1 MNEDLIKLAFS
12 KFEGQADYETFKKD
26 FLNDIKLR
34 ELAYSKL
41 KVSGGTF
48 EDFEKD
54 LGLSNAAVKTPPQ
67 NSSVSN
73 KENNI
78 NSNPPSIEQ
87 PIMPNWHKGLF
98 PVKGAVGVTIT
109 PEQQRQVDKEN
120 LAKGSR
126 LTKGTKEKLIR
137 VSESAPIS
145 SEEGVIQTMLEKG
158 KDNLS
163 YDQHDTRTWTNNNN
177 PTVGVNI
184 TPDELKKGFS
194 QKTKEDIQTIK
205 KEAAN
210 NPFFEV
216 DLKGRGTDIK
226 TNICIEDAEGNCV
239 ETLTTPS
246 IKRTSFEEKTLGLD
260 RVNFQDALKLNNDL
274 ISKLTTKIT
283 LDRGED
289 FIQGYSNTISIL
301 NNLAKK
307 LESLSRDIEKKD
319 NSDEGA
325 QFFQNMKSRGN
336 AINAM
341 SSEIEGVNKTL
352 SGYNKEFEALE
363 EEQLNLG
370 VQYKTGALPYTDY
383 LRLFNEAAAKKDN
396 VISEFNEVAARGK
409 ELETQYLS
417 SIDLYNKEK
426 AKAPSNP
433 LITEYNKT
441 RERLTEVM
449 RAYRV
454 YEDDEDFQELLKAYG
469 KSEDFKDVFKVFAPE
484 EHRQK
489 ILLEA
494 QEAYANAVTLE
505 RNSKTRGGKA
515 WMDFKNTL
523 QILGGT
529 VEITKDI
536 NPFGQINTPTGG
548 GFVPNIASLFG
559 GWVLNTANDFFS
571 LAELGLNKVGVDEKT
586 LKKVENFR
594 RDELSFPQ
602 SMVNA
607 AMGGAKRH
615 FYEEQLELKSSNI
628 GDESLYEVFKPRDK
642 LVIDNGEV
650 VGIRSKD
657 SDILEGFLSEDT
669 KNAAQNIYNANKD
682 KTTSSFSLVGGI
694 EDAVPSILDLV
705 AMMYGGSA
713 ITKMA
718 RGFRLPV
725 VPVLEKYGIKTGT
738 VLGDGVITPTTSV
751 GFSFLQQY
759 GDIYDSHIQR
769 GVGVSEALNYAFKET
784 AVSSFMEIMFSPFEM
799 KLQKSVNSRMFGQL
813 IDAKN
818 ATIRDVISGRTPL
831 IGWGDTFLKYTKQKG
846 GALVEN
852 YVKDVIP
859 EVVTEILQNYNSA
872 HWEAESKDEMTKLPS
887 FSENVNAAFGA
898 AFITAAV
905 GLPSANSKYNIDL
918 RATVT
923 YNAVNNPNGII
934 SDTDFKTVQEAKEW
948 LNKYGLVT
956 TDEKL
961 KKKAQQIVLAYDEI
975 LPQVKKELEAFEG
988 ENLTEEQKVAI
999 AGAALDKAIAKAKL
1013 LKETDKSSRLSN
1025 KLGSII
1031 ANADARID
1039 YIVKNPDSLSAD
1051 PILKSRNW
1059 SLVHEDRDKHKGVII
1074 WDKGVS
1080 PDREYKVGD
1089 KVDFGSLGSITI
1101 TEIGKDASGNPM
1113 FRYETNDK
1121 KKAKRQETQNQDNTE
1136 EEEVTTESTTS
1147 AQREAAATTEGEQ
1160 VTEEV
1165 VPQGGEVNET
1175 VEGVDFSVGN
1185 YDIKGDKVA
1194 KRQVSADGATTT
1206 TVDVEVREGQTAQEA
1221 IEEHIEANR
1230 RQELDSVSTIIN
1242 QEDKAYLEERIN
1254 QRADKDLQDVKD
1266 AFKDRGTA
1274 RQANEVVETKVSASN
1289 NVDAKADTERRRQ
1302 ALKDLME
1309 ATGDDIFIL
1318 GTQDGTFAG
1327 DGLLNMNDNGDVVL
1341 TRYADSEEGLT
1352 KGKGKTENLAS
1363 IAGQFG
1369 GEQIATS
1376 GIEGGLQSFTNGVVG
1391 EYHIPLNELI
1401 QLIKDGYVVFAGL
1414 GNKEFVL
1421 SPHIADKY
1429 LTKVNGQEIN
1439 TKYNAELA
1447 ELEKQQSPTPNS
1459 KGEGTGTPN
1468 VEDWSREQQTIEN
1481 DKTLSTEQKE
1491 KAKIESTAKALEGVD
1506 ETQLI
1511 SGEDV
1516 WNNATKAGSENNDFI
1531 ENMEEYEGQI
1541 KGRQYLKVPISIDLL
1556 RANDKDLN
1564 EYLNDIDTSVKK
1576 RKIETPIIVG
1586 DAERGAFETTKDGV
1600 IDGFHRAEQAIINGE
1615 KNIIAFVPINSK
1627 IISETYHKAK
1637 ADGSNP
1643 ELVAAVEGLLG
1654 KPTEQPKPTN
1664 KVKGVSPNSNED
1676 NSALR
1681 DVEST
1686 AKALDGNKNILPNII
1701 NKIKNIF
1708 FTGRGKKYDDLQ
1720 KTKGDFIFFS
1730 NNKKNA
1736 EWYGGDESNVSAAFI
1751 DDSEYLDLTSQS
1763 KKSKFVEENF
1773 TDDDILKLYKT
1784 EIDSEI
1790 ERDRFGRKTK
1800 DQLIEKY
1807 RDRARNERFSGS
1819 DKEQKFLLEKA
1830 KSLGVKGIKLLDTFF
1845 GKKDVSTI
1853 AIDKSTI
1860 KTINSKNVSEA
1871 YHKAKADGSNPELV
1885 KAVEELLKPKEPT
1898 KVQEVKQ
1905 EVEVQEQ
1912 QETAKVE
1919 ETPKKTAPK
1928 AETNKITFKLTNTG
1942 EKEFTK
1948 VGDLWQYEVGGK
1960 TKTVRSESN
1969 IAALDKELARVNSL
1983 EANTPTTPQ
1992 QGEVVNEVSKTKNT
2006 TKAPLSVE
2014 DVISKINK
2022 LLVDPNKKNNRANVS
2037 LFGLDIVFNGI
2048 KDNIGI
2054 PLWNRAIRLLSKEV
2068 EKGSG
2073 TGRAIL
2079 KAANYI
2085 EENIKGKD
2093 WGRKAFINNFKFYFS
2108 RLEGINSKGVTV
2120 SITPYAGAR
2129 IQKYKNL
2136 QDSLNAFITAGN
2148 FKAAQEVAKE
2158 MQDDLIFR
2166 LNQLLPDVKIK
2177 GKSVDGLWQG
2187 SAEQSFSLHIDKVS
2201 DDVFA
2206 AIVKIAQDFDQDAV
2220 HILYLSD
2227 KINNDEI
2234 VGVEDAN
2241 GRAIIPVVH
2250 FKFDKPITAAE
2261 FGKIVK
2267 DNGLEGASLD
2277 SDGRGATIY
2286 DSTMYATKEEA
2297 EKGHKVFF
2305 NKVNNIENDS
2315 KRITGTVRR
2324 DVSYQRFA
2332 AFKRGGEERN
2342 GRTYAW
2348 GHGNIQKSDE
2358 YRARENDERTASGWA
2373 VRHLPK
2379 KVRDAVQK
2387 VASLTPKI
2395 GTYLNLNKSSDDYK
2409 RLQSIGRMF
2418 DRMPLV
2424 DLSPKVKAA
2433 YNALNEIIKAQ
2444 YDRLPIKVYP
2454 NNRPII
2460 SHENIEQI
2468 QGIVNELNTAIEA
2481 KDIKKIT
2488 ELQKQLDNVVGWSE
2502 NRYDDAYSNS
2512 KQMMADVN
2520 RNNQMEFFTT
2530 GSGFGDGSVDYTGH
2544 PLLEPT
2550 YYYTTPVPAQDKN
2563 GKIIYDKDGNEV
2575 LIPKQLSNNDVL
2587 RVVHDYVAH
2596 AASGAS
2602 FGAKGEER
2610 AWAAHVASIINEQGF
2625 SDRQKL
2631 IAIQALTS
2639 ETRGQNTW
2647 VNFVNEFNR
2656 DIRNPLLEIKRNA
2669 EKNNDLDTA
2678 AKADEMLSELPYTEF
2693 ADQKV
2698 GLLPTETMIGGYEET
2713 ADADKWIKEKIEANK
2728 LYESEQSDGN
2738 MKEQSLPEDISDV
2751 GEFIDDAREKV
2762 LKDKMGASTNKG
2774 RGIRFLILGEKGAE
2788 VLDKYEEATYR
2799 MDNLQVA
2806 REMEKEF
2813 GLTPEDWKKKGAKT
2827 EEKKKVLLATGWQR
2841 GVDGMWRYEFL
2852 DGELK
2857 VKSIDEL
2864 KSKAGEKTYG
2874 GFLPINLSDIIE
2886 LGDLSEL
2893 YGVKVEYYDT
2903 ILNSIGGIIVYLDN
2917 TVPIGQAYYS
2927 NGGIHVNPHSIKYN
2941 ADFTEDGVLNKFKS
2955 IILHEIQH
2963 HIQVQEGFSEP
2974 FNEEGFKFKVKYE
2987 IDKIEEDIKKTKAIS
3002 EFEPEY
3008 KERLPILYDRLGALE
3023 SLEQVPQEWLDKM
3036 YWLSVGEV
3044 EARNVQ
3050 ERMNMTPEQRRQTLL
3065 EETEDVARE
3074 DQIVMMDGVEQA
3086 MSLSDS
3092 ESQPITEAESKTLTD
3107 WLNKAFGGAVRVFSD
3122 WNKFKKIAKEL
3133 GLSDKD
3139 VEGVR
3144 LMAGFQ
3150 KANYNENDKVKAIEE
3165 AKSRWRKELPNSY
3178 EIVSVDGSITNGLSI
3193 YTTIRK
3199 KGDNQT
3205 LTIRESDHQNGLG
3218 YKGFTETNNG
3228 WSVADWNTDDILRFY
3243 GDKPILDKNIQR
3255 ISDIIGFLTKF
3266 KKQGKNEN
3274 NSNSYRTLKKELEQ
3288 LYEKTQVSTDERV
3301 QFLQYPGGTVYG
3313 AVLPDGSMY
3322 LNPKKLNANTPIHE
3336 HTHLFNQ
3343 VIHQINPKLWNKMVG
3358 AAKRLDLWKEV
3369 KNDPNYANLK
3379 TDSQIAD
3386 EVYSRLAGNK
3396 GEIDW
3401 QERIAKADSKSAL
3414 AKVGEFIKE
3423 YWNNIKEF
3431 FGADIYKDMSAD
3443 DFANMTLDKLFG
3455 GKKIKGVNEVF
3466 KGNKNNDIRFSISNS
3481 NTNFNENEKTKRY
3494 KDSQGNDIPYNV
3506 YTPNGNST
3514 STNLLQRQGNTN
3526 SESDFALVE
3535 RRFIRYKQLN
3545 FTAGTKIKS
3554 LDDVAWLFRNLEDEA
3569 VEHSFVTY
3577 IMPDDSYVVQHLG
3590 TGGITGAIIDNRL
3603 VVGNAIKMGAKSIT
3617 FVHNHPSGKL
3627 EASKQD
3633 MNVYSALKKG
3643 LEGTGIDVQDGVII
3657 NLKSGKFVT
3666 FDSNSDIVRN
3676 ITEQNQEQHKVKVL
3690 SFSKQVFAENYN
3702 PEQIKNS
3709 SDVAKLL
3716 STKKFGVSDK
3726 TEMLILNN
3734 SHEVVGKFV
3743 LPESNQYSK
3752 IVELLTQYGGVS
3764 TILYGNNINP
3774 TTINEYNKKLR
3785 GIGFEILDGVEV
3797 KSNNFKSLAD
3807 IGLINEGESDYNKN
3821 NTENENNLSEILD
3834 NRGIDNV
3841 SLRKLNE
3848 YGKQIE
3854 QRMAIYQRFSQEE
3867 QRGFTSGGSRH
3878 VEASLI
3884 AGRSVSTGETQDDRA
3899 DRQEEEVETYA
3910 KQVGIWHDNTEEYL
3924 SEKYGEPINSGNE
3937 SLVYYNTENATVVK
3951 TSNIS
3956 QYRDLEDALDSI
3968 TLHNTYFP
3976 ESNIQVLGFGLDG
3989 DENFQ
3994 IITEQPYITEGNR
4007 KATQEEIDDFV
4018 QKLGFEP
4025 STKLGIAGRY
4035 VSDQALLN
4043 DLTPKNVILTPKG
4056 QIVPI
4061 DTIMHL
4067 NTEVW
4072 GESGKRIPNN
4082 NIYRTPNDAGGS
4094 STINNIDTID
4104 SATRPPTLKEA
4115 ATNLKDA
4122 VLDLFIGGNNKL
4134 GIHYDPK
4141 MEALNFYNKG
4151 GKVFKTFVDLMKSVA
4166 TQAGVA
4172 TMDSKGKLV
4181 WKEWANVTQQE
4192 KDGLFTEFRNAL
4204 TRLNTNIN
4212 IDEDGLEYLAL
4223 WASDSELMKAK
4234 VKAISALQD
4243 EIDSLYESFARGETN
4258 RQDFAIKVQEVLK
4271 DFNRDQKNT
4280 SYFSASDIAKLL
4292 KAAKDVK
4299 DTASLNNFENK
4310 FYDIVSG
4317 KDFNKLKAATVKL
4330 KKAAIRAIQ
4339 TIKNPNTTSNN
4350 PNGVTQGKERLALSY
4365 NPLDR
4370 RAYNKLPQVLN
4381 LQRLPNESNTA
4392 YKRAQRLEAERLYR
4406 EDIRRFN
4413 DMLTVMANKEI
4424 GKDSAKYKNDINYFA
4439 DMAAHQFNIKEQE
4452 KALRESTY
4460 DTDGNLLDI
4469 YGNIETLYQDLPAE
4483 YQEVADVRKLQ
4494 FDNNGN
4500 IIDTDGNIIKD
4511 FNSLDEKELRELERR
4526 KKLEGKELNKI
4537 QTAAE
4542 KEQARLDNKDKI
4554 RNLINI
4560 GRQVL
4565 PFKEFQAILDDFLSI
4580 TDEQLDKLSNQELEE
4595 LIKGYD
4601 NLINLNRVNTGF
4613 EYLIKKALDGSV
4625 ATEVINTLDSRG
4637 NSFRSLLRDRITN
4650 IFKGKN
4656 IVEGIE
4662 RFMRNT
4668 PLRRIDAIFSGK
4680 EGTEMYDTFIYKIAQ
4695 GMGVFTAFS
4704 NKLKDEYRG
4713 LTKSIK
4719 QDDEFLLRLYTMDRQ
4734 YRNNPDSDEIMS
4746 VAEEVE
4752 LIREAISLDKNLK
4765 ESLYADFVELYDKL
4779 QMEHGGEFDYTKIQL
4794 DKRQQAL
4801 LDFVDTHLDNTV
4813 GKVVVT
4819 AARTGEA
4826 TKIYNNYTPLGRVSS
4841 KSITDEMK
4849 DFADGIMDFDGGVAN
4864 REYFSPITPG
4874 FIKARQ
4880 SGKISPIRDVL
4891 FSRVTYEAIRGIH
4904 LDYNMRDAF
4913 KTFENRIKDTEREL
4927 DNKIKDIRK
4936 DAKDKVE
4943 KLTEQLENQKQV
4955 LTFQLQGADARTAR
4969 VLNGQ
4974 IADIDKQI
4982 KALDESDIIKASEE
4996 KIDAYKNDK
5005 MFIQVMGKVVKD
5017 VAKDTLHNQYA
5028 PLSGIDIYTELVAS
5042 VGYASVLTSIPRGMA
5057 EFASNI
5063 FYASL
5068 YPVEMMLGVKQL
5080 AKMLKDDKSVNRLKE
5095 LLTQIPSTQPNR
5107 LIVHSG
5113 SLRRDT
5119 AETKKFGIAATVGR
5133 GKRIVENLTSVIDSV
5148 NDAILGTSDRV
5159 ISMPMWLGAFEKEF
5173 NNQKRIEI
5181 KNRLGR
5187 SNYNSES
5194 EFNAAVNKE
5203 FKKERL
5209 NLEEFVNN
5217 SDYRFKNKV
5226 ISDKA
5231 VKFADRVLTEGFAS
5245 FNAFEGIPNLKMTKG
5260 DGFLKVY
5267 DKFLQRFNK
5276 FEYQSF
5282 EDSISSL
5289 LGRGYLSKSEA
5300 ARVLTATLSRL
5311 AIYNYLAGKLRDW
5324 WNDEVFA
5331 PAINNVSNTIG
5342 EALGVE
5348 GDKDLVAIPDR
5359 VDNTEEE
5366 DLYKKKR
5373 AFIGGLIS
5381 VSLQRRLGGLGR
5393 LPINFAVEM
5402 ANGLY
5407 GEDLG
5412 LRKGAEYNAYE
5423 NSLLFS
5429 TVKIPNFTS
5438 LQREDGELS
5447 DNGLNIPFT
5456 DKAMGLKAI
5465 SPDKYLI
5472 DLFTGIAGPYSV
5484 FSKNM
5489 ADISRLAFRNL
5500 GVNKDLAFL
5509 KTINPYKEQAVID
5522 YANNIIGYKF
5532 LASQIPIPMAKDVHV
5547 VMNNSL
5553 SAINFGVAIKD
5564 NDYKNAT
5571 KSNATQMDIELGVKA
5586 VERLIKEETSLMK
5599 ERLIDIIESE
5609 EIFNKIEDAYINGI
5623 GAKTPES
5630 FTVALKNEKGKYN
5643 KKNTY
5648 STFTLSD
5655 DSVIWGTTTEID
5667 KSDFEDLSEKGRLVY
5682 DVYNGED
5689 NTTKYFEVKP
5699 VSNKY
5704 QLAQLNKL
5712 YTYSKYQKVWEDI
5725 MVKLHSE
5732 SLFKHVEPYERE
5744 FGVIGWK
5751 AKPTKLTEIG
5761 EEDPDT
5767 EIDITKYFRN

>member
-1 MNEDLIKLAFS
+1 MNEELIKLAFS
-12 KFEGQADYETFKKD
+12 KFEGQGSYEDFKKD
-26 FLNDIKLR
+26 FIKSKELR
-34 ELAYSKL
+34 EFAFSKL
-41 KVSGGTF
+41 ESSDGGTF

-54 LGLSNAAVKTPPQ
+54 LGLSIAAEKTPPQ
-67 NSSVSN
+67 KSSVSN

-98 PVKGAVGVTIT
+98 PVKEAEGVIIT

-126 LTKGTKEKLIR
+126 ITKEKLIR

-158 KDNLS
+158 KGNLS
-163 YDQHDTRTWTNNNN
+163 YDQHDARTWTNNNN
-177 PTVGVNI
+177 PTVGKNI
-184 TPDELKKGFS
+184 SPSELAEGFY
-194 QKTKEDIQTIK
+194 QKTKGDIETIK

-210 NPFFEV
+210 NPFFKV

-274 ISKLTTKIT
+274 ISGLTTKIT

-289 FIQGYSNTISIL
+289 FIKGYPNTISIL

-325 QFFQNMKSRGN
+325 QFFKNIESRGN
-336 AINAM
+336 AINAI

-396 VISEFNEVAARGK
+396 KISEFNEVAARGK

-441 RERLTEVM
+441 RERLTEVLS
-449 RAYRV
+449 AYRV

-484 EHRQK
+484 EYKQK

-494 QEAYANAVTLE
+494 QDAYANAVTLE

-523 QILGGT
+523 KILGGAT
-529 VEITKDI
+529 GFT
-536 NPFGQINTPTGG
+536 NPNPYIKQESLRLASTPTGNG
-548 GFVPNIASLFG
+548 MLPNVAG
-559 GWVLNTANDFFS
+559 MVAGWLLNTANDFFS
-571 LAELGLNKVGVDEKT
+571 LAELGLNTVGVDEKT
-586 LKKVENFR
+586 LKKVENLR

-607 AMGGAKRH
+607 AMGGGKRH
-615 FYEEQLELKSSNI
+615 FYEEQLELNSSNI
-628 GDESLYEVFKPRDK
+628 GESSFYEVFKPGDK

-669 KNAAQNIYNANKD
+669 KNAAQDIYKANKD

-694 EDAVPSILDLV
+694 EDAVPSIIDLL
-705 AMMYGGSA
+705 AMMYGGGA
-713 ITKMA
+713 ISKMA
-718 RGFRLPV
+718 RGLRLPV

-738 VLGDGVITPTTSV
+738 VLGEGFITPTTSV

-769 GVGVSEALNYAFKET
+769 GVGVSDALNYAFKET

-846 GALVEN
+846 GALLED
-852 YVKDVIP
+852 YIKDVIP
-859 EVVTEILQNYNSA
+859 EVATEILENYNSA
-872 HWEAESKDEMTKLPS
+872 YWEAESKDEMIKLPS
-887 FSENVNAAFGA
+887 FSENVNAGFGA

-1025 KLGSII
+1025 KLGSTI
-1031 ANADARID
+1031 AMADAQID
-1039 YIVKNPDSLSAD
+1039 YIVKNPDALTAD

-1147 AQREAAATTEGEQ
+1147 AQREGATTTDGEQ

-1165 VPQGGEVNET
+1165 VPQGGEVKET

-1206 TVDVEVREGQTAQEA
+1206 TVDVEVKDGQTVQEA
-1221 IEEHIEANR
+1221 IEEHIDANR
-1230 RQELDSVSTIIN
+1230 RQELDSVSNIIN

-1274 RQANEVVETKVSASN
+1274 SQANEVVEPKQEVDKPSESQQVVDDFMQEFDNHIAELGITAEINLALDDIGTRMNNAEYITEAELEGHSTKLYEIWDK
-1289 NVDAKADTERRRQ
+1289 VDNDNRLTSEQKESIKSKLENEIEKLESYELATENKVGVTTERTAVKSTRIVGRTKSETPTRF
-1302 ALKDLME
+1302 AVTPERFEGLDVTVTAPNGESKVGSFVVFSGGTIGVEDGDGNILPVTDGYTYTETLKDKE
-1309 ATGDDIFIL
+1309 GNVTGGVL
-1318 GTQDGTFAG
+1318 T
-1327 DGLLNMNDNGDVVL
+1327 DNGSGFTYTINDSDLALDIAIKAKEEALGGIYEPLFEEAVVTVTKEVKVEPKL
-1341 TRYADSEEGLT
+1341 TREDRVSV
-1352 KGKGKTENLAS
+1352 KPNKNENV
-1363 IAGQFG
+1363 
-1369 GEQIATS
+1369 T
-1376 GIEGGLQSFTNGVVG
+1376 
-1391 EYHIPLNELI
+1391 PLNTDSS
-1401 QLIKDGYVVFAGL
+1401 KG
-1414 GNKEFVL
+1414 
-1421 SPHIADKY
+1421 
-1429 LTKVNGQEIN
+1429 EIN
-1439 TKYNAELA
+1439 TSSNTEL
-1447 ELEKQQSPTPNS
+1447 SS
-1459 KGEGTGTPN
+1459 K
-1468 VEDWSREQQTIEN
+1468 
-1481 DKTLSTEQKE
+1481 
-1491 KAKIESTAKALEGVD
+1491 
-1506 ETQLI
+1506 ET
-1511 SGEDV
+1511 
-1516 WNNATKAGSENNDFI
+1516 
-1531 ENMEEYEGQI
+1531 
-1541 KGRQYLKVPISIDLL
+1541 
-1556 RANDKDLN
+1556 
-1564 EYLNDIDTSVKK
+1564 
-1576 RKIETPIIVG
+1576 
-1586 DAERGAFETTKDGV
+1586 
-1600 IDGFHRAEQAIINGE
+1600 
-1615 KNIIAFVPINSK
+1615 
-1627 IISETYHKAK
+1627 
-1637 ADGSNP
+1637 
-1643 ELVAAVEGLLG
+1643 
-1654 KPTEQPKPTN
+1654 
-1664 KVKGVSPNSNED
+1664 
-1676 NSALR
+1676 
-1681 DVEST
+1681 
-1686 AKALDGNKNILPNII
+1686 
-1701 NKIKNIF
+1701 
-1708 FTGRGKKYDDLQ
+1708 
-1720 KTKGDFIFFS
+1720 
-1730 NNKKNA
+1730 
-1736 EWYGGDESNVSAAFI
+1736 
-1751 DDSEYLDLTSQS
+1751 
-1763 KKSKFVEENF
+1763 
-1773 TDDDILKLYKT
+1773 
-1784 EIDSEI
+1784 
-1790 ERDRFGRKTK
+1790 
-1800 DQLIEKY
+1800 
-1807 RDRARNERFSGS
+1807 
-1819 DKEQKFLLEKA
+1819 
-1830 KSLGVKGIKLLDTFF
+1830 
-1845 GKKDVSTI
+1845 
-1853 AIDKSTI
+1853 
-1860 KTINSKNVSEA
+1860 
-1871 YHKAKADGSNPELV
+1871 
-1885 KAVEELLKPKEPT
+1885 
-1898 KVQEVKQ
+1898 
-1905 EVEVQEQ
+1905 
-1912 QETAKVE
+1912 

-1983 EANTPTTPQ
+1983 EANMPTTPQ
-1992 QGEVVNEVSKTKNT
+1992 QGEVVNEGSETKNT

-2014 DVISKINK
+2014 DVISKLNK
-2022 LLVDPNKKNNRANVS
+2022 LLVDPKKKNNRANVS

-2054 PLWNRAIRLLSKEV
+2054 PLWNRAIKILSNEV
-2068 EKGSG
+2068 EKGTNSG
-2073 TGRAIL
+2073 KAII

-2085 EENIKGKD
+2085 ENNIKGKD
-2093 WGRKAFINNFKFYFS
+2093 WGRGKFIKGFKGFFNGLNKRGNN
-2108 RLEGINSKGVTV
+2108 KGVTV

-2241 GRAIIPVVH
+2241 GRAIIPVVNFE
-2250 FKFDKPITAAE
+2250 FKHPITAAE

-2267 DNGLEGASLD
+2267 DNGIDGASLD
-2277 SDGRGATIY
+2277 SDGYGAVIY

-2297 EKGHKVFF
+2297 EKGHKEFF
-2305 NKVNNIENDS
+2305 NKINNIYNDS
-2315 KRITGTVRR
+2315 KGTYGTKRAVEKR
-2324 DVSYQRFA
+2324 RFA
-2332 AFKRGGEERN
+2332 NYKRSGQEKG

-2358 YRARENDERTASGWA
+2358 YRARENDERTAAGWA
-2373 VRHLPK
+2373 VRNLPK

-2395 GTYLNLNKSSDDYK
+2395 GTYLTLNKSSDDYK

-2418 DRMPLV
+2418 DRMPIV
-2424 DLSPKVKAA
+2424 DLSPKVKSA
-2433 YNALNEIIKAQ
+2433 YNTLNEIIKAQ

-2550 YYYTTPVPAQDKN
+2550 HYYTTPVPAQDKN

-2575 LIPKQLSNNDVL
+2575 LIPKQLLNNDVL

-2678 AKADEMLSELPYTEF
+2678 AKADDMLSELPYTEF

-2698 GLLPTETMIGGYEET
+2698 GLLPTETMIGGYEST
-2713 ADADKWIKEKIEANK
+2713 ADSDKWIKDKLEKEK
-2728 LYESEQSDGN
+2728 LYESEQSEGN

-2751 GEFIDDAREKV
+2751 GEFIEDAREK
-2762 LKDKMGASTNKG
+2762 D
-2774 RGIRFLILGEKGAE
+2774 
-2788 VLDKYEEATYR
+2788 
-2799 MDNLQVA
+2799 
-2806 REMEKEF
+2806 
-2813 GLTPEDWKKKGAKT
+2813 
-2827 EEKKKVLLATGWQR
+2827 
-2841 GVDGMWRYEFL
+2841 
-2852 DGELK
+2852 
-2857 VKSIDEL
+2857 
-2864 KSKAGEKTYG
+2864 
-2874 GFLPINLSDIIE
+2874 
-2886 LGDLSEL
+2886 
-2893 YGVKVEYYDT
+2893 
-2903 ILNSIGGIIVYLDN
+2903 
-2917 TVPIGQAYYS
+2917 
-2927 NGGIHVNPHSIKYN
+2927 
-2941 ADFTEDGVLNKFKS
+2941 
-2955 IILHEIQH
+2955 
-2963 HIQVQEGFSEP
+2963 
-2974 FNEEGFKFKVKYE
+2974 
-2987 IDKIEEDIKKTKAIS
+2987 
-3002 EFEPEY
+3002 
-3008 KERLPILYDRLGALE
+3008 
-3023 SLEQVPQEWLDKM
+3023 
-3036 YWLSVGEV
+3036 
-3044 EARNVQ
+3044 
-3050 ERMNMTPEQRRQTLL
+3050 
-3065 EETEDVARE
+3065 
-3074 DQIVMMDGVEQA
+3074 
-3086 MSLSDS
+3086 
-3092 ESQPITEAESKTLTD
+3092 
-3107 WLNKAFGGAVRVFSD
+3107 
-3122 WNKFKKIAKEL
+3122 
-3133 GLSDKD
+3133 
-3139 VEGVR
+3139 
-3144 LMAGFQ
+3144 
-3150 KANYNENDKVKAIEE
+3150 
-3165 AKSRWRKELPNSY
+3165 
-3178 EIVSVDGSITNGLSI
+3178 
-3193 YTTIRK
+3193 
-3199 KGDNQT
+3199 
-3205 LTIRESDHQNGLG
+3205 
-3218 YKGFTETNNG
+3218 
-3228 WSVADWNTDDILRFY
+3228 
-3243 GDKPILDKNIQR
+3243 
-3255 ISDIIGFLTKF
+3255 
-3266 KKQGKNEN
+3266 NEN
-3274 NSNSYRTLKKELEQ
+3274 NTENENN
-3288 LYEKTQVSTDERV
+3288 VSE
-3301 QFLQYPGGTVYG
+3301 
-3313 AVLPDGSMY
+3313 
-3322 LNPKKLNANTPIHE
+3322 
-3336 HTHLFNQ
+3336 
-3343 VIHQINPKLWNKMVG
+3343 
-3358 AAKRLDLWKEV
+3358 EV
-3369 KNDPNYANLK
+3369 KNDFNNVLNKETTDKRFQADGQEVTAEKQAAANKILDFIKDKIKYFKDGKNIVVDAKEFANKLRELGFGDLRAMAWSKNFPIVIPQTNLRSLRNHPDYDAAKNKGDYKAAERVVKDIIKKDKINTILSGNKDVTIVPVLAEEGKGLNKLPLAYARELAKESNGEVAGISQTNVTSH
-3379 TDSQIAD
+3379 TDSGAIERMFRTPNFNGEVIKGKKYLIVDDVVTSGSTVRALKEYIENNGGKVIGVSSLSNISSIHGGYSGNLAIKQDTIKKLREKFIIRQLNSLLLQYGIAEKYQD
-3386 EVYSRLAGNK
+3386 LTNAQAIYLLQFKDIDRLRDKFNDAGILSRLKRSGEEGRSEGETDRVREVSQENLRLLSTPQGDVYGFVHGGKMYLDPNKLTPDLVGEEFIHLQQQGLRLAAESGNK
-3396 GEIDW
+3396 EAKRIVDAW
-3401 QERIAKADSKSAL
+3401 DALTNDAAEAFMTDAQEGGISEEARDLLNLLGIPY
-3414 AKVGEFIKE
+3414 KE
-3423 YWNNIKEF
+3423 
-3431 FGADIYKDMSAD
+3431 MSAD
-3443 DFANMTLDKLFG
+3443 AYKRQDGESDADYKLRLQDELWAKAQKKDFAERAEKLSEEGKLSEIGRKVYEAVKDFFRFINESLGLYIPKQWKNLSLSEIIDRTNEVITSDKFLQDLKRAEEAIGVKDDKSVVKKMMIG
-3455 GKKIKGVNEVF
+3455 GKEVEVKTLPQVTNGFYSPIEKKLLDEKAENLSATKWLERLGKGDEVQFTGLKDFLESKKPNEQVKKSEIQDFMRDNRIEVVEVVKGGDASEAEIDAFLEDEMGQDMTREEAREYLSNDETNEQTKYHNYQLDGEKENYKEVLVTMPSKKVSEYSIKERPSPRGVGVMYDVVHNKTNRVVSSHRDAAEAMDNLKQYNKNIVEDKQMNFKSTHFDEPNILVHLRMNTRTDSEGNKVLFLEEVQSDWGQQGKKEGFKGSEPVF
-3466 KGNKNNDIRFSISNS
+3466 KVEKVDGGVRLYADGKVIDQSTNDRFNSLFNGDEKYYIESFKDAVKNMKERDATPTAPFVTETPSWVKLGLKVALKEAVKQGADKIAWTTGEQQNERYDLSKQVDEIGWQKNENGTYNITPKKDGSVIGTREMMANLTIKQIEDYVGKEVAEKIQNEEGKVWDGGSVKQGKLTGQQLKVGGKGMIGFYGNPSEGKLGIVGQVAKSLFKQEPQTIELQNTVTLSGNQNKILRFRDWVWANETKDYSFADAEKDIENNNELYAKYQSSIPTQHAITITPEMRQQAQEGQPLFMAGYNQYLSKSDFDSNGNVKPEVLEEIRKEREKIVREAKANGTYMKAPNGKATNLNEQQWVDVRTKRFKDWFGDWEGSPENASKVVDENGEPLVVYHTSDVEFYKFDENKIGKNYTLRHGNGFYFSSGILGHRQWGSINKMLFLNIRNIRKSSLSFREEAKENGFLNTYDNSVDIASYAKKDGVDGLFAGDSFNKEFIVFFPNQIKSASSNVGTFSNESNDIRFSISNS
-3481 NTNFNENEKTKRY
+3481 NTNFNDNE
-3494 KDSQGNDIPYNV
+3494 
-3506 YTPNGNST
+3506 
-3514 STNLLQRQGNTN
+3514 
-3526 SESDFALVE
+3526 
-3535 RRFIRYKQLN
+3535 
-3545 FTAGTKIKS
+3545 
-3554 LDDVAWLFRNLEDEA
+3554 
-3569 VEHSFVTY
+3569 
-3577 IMPDDSYVVQHLG
+3577 
-3590 TGGITGAIIDNRL
+3590 
-3603 VVGNAIKMGAKSIT
+3603 
-3617 FVHNHPSGKL
+3617 
-3627 EASKQD
+3627 
-3633 MNVYSALKKG
+3633 
-3643 LEGTGIDVQDGVII
+3643 
-3657 NLKSGKFVT
+3657 
-3666 FDSNSDIVRN
+3666 
-3676 ITEQNQEQHKVKVL
+3676 TE
-3690 SFSKQVFAENYN
+3690 
-3702 PEQIKNS
+3702 
-3709 SDVAKLL
+3709 
-3716 STKKFGVSDK
+3716 
-3726 TEMLILNN
+3726 
-3734 SHEVVGKFV
+3734 
-3743 LPESNQYSK
+3743 
-3752 IVELLTQYGGVS
+3752 GGVK
-3764 TILYGNNINP
+3764 P
-3774 TTINEYNKKLR
+3774 TVNE
-3785 GIGFEILDGVEV
+3785 
-3797 KSNNFKSLAD
+3797 
-3807 IGLINEGESDYNKN
+3807 
-3821 NTENENNLSEILD
+3821 
-3834 NRGIDNV
+3834 
-3841 SLRKLNE
+3841 
-3848 YGKQIE
+3848 
-3854 QRMAIYQRFSQEE
+3854 
-3867 QRGFTSGGSRH
+3867 
-3878 VEASLI
+3878 
-3884 AGRSVSTGETQDDRA
+3884 
-3899 DRQEEEVETYA
+3899 
-3910 KQVGIWHDNTEEYL
+3910 
-3924 SEKYGEPINSGNE
+3924 
-3937 SLVYYNTENATVVK
+3937 
-3951 TSNIS
+3951 
-3956 QYRDLEDALDSI
+3956 
-3968 TLHNTYFP
+3968 
-3976 ESNIQVLGFGLDG
+3976 
-3989 DENFQ
+3989 
-3994 IITEQPYITEGNR
+3994 
-4007 KATQEEIDDFV
+4007 
-4018 QKLGFEP
+4018 
-4025 STKLGIAGRY
+4025 
-4035 VSDQALLN
+4035 
-4043 DLTPKNVILTPKG
+4043 
-4056 QIVPI
+4056 
-4061 DTIMHL
+4061 
-4067 NTEVW
+4067 
-4072 GESGKRIPNN
+4072 
-4082 NIYRTPNDAGGS
+4082 GGS
-4094 STINNIDTID
+4094 STIDEVNNID
-4104 SATRPPTLKEA
+4104 SATRPPSLKEA
-4115 ATNLKDA
+4115 AKNLKDA
-4122 VLDLFIGGNNKL
+4122 VLDLFIGGNNNL
-4134 GIHYDPK
+4134 GIYYDPK

-4365 NPLDR
+4365 NPLDK

-4526 KKLEGKELNKI
+4526 KKLEDKELNKI

-4580 TDEQLDKLSNQELEE
+4580 TDEQLEKLSNQELEE

-4656 IVEGIE
+4656 IVDGIE

-4779 QMEHGGEFDYTKIQL
+4779 QIEHGGEFDYTKIQL

-5017 VAKDTLHNQYA
+5017 VAKDTLHNQYT

-5187 SNYNSES
+5187 SNYNSEY
-5194 EFNAAVNKE
+5194 EFNAAVNRE

-5289 LGRGYLSKSEA
+5289 LGRGYLSKNEA

-5311 AIYNYLAGKLRDW
+5311 AIYNYLTGKLRDW
-5324 WNDEVFA
+5324 WNDEAFA
-5331 PAINNVSNTIG
+5331 PAVNAVSNTIG

-5429 TVKIPNFTS
+5429 SVKIPNFTS

-5447 DNGLNIPFT
+5447 DDGLNIPFT

-5472 DLFTGIAGPYSV
+5472 DLFAGITGPYSV

-5489 ADISRLAFRNL
+5489 ADLSRLAFRNL
-5500 GVNKDLAFL
+5500 GMNKDLAFL

-5571 KSNATQMDIELGVKA
+5571 KSNATQMDIKLGVKA

-5667 KSDFEDLSEKGRLVY
+5667 ESDFEDLSEKGKLVY

-5699 VSNKY
+5699 VRNKY

-5751 AKPTKLTEIG
+5751 AKSTKLTEIG

>member
-12 KFEGQADYETFKKD
+12 KFEGQADYDTFKKD
-26 FLNDIKLR
+26 FLNDRKLR
-34 ELAYSKL
+34 ELAYSKF

-54 LGLSNAAVKTPPQ
+54 LGLSIAAEKTPPQ
-67 NSSVSN
+67 KSSVSN

-98 PVKGAVGVTIT
+98 PVKEAEGVIIT

-126 LTKGTKEKLIR
+126 ITKEKLIR

-158 KDNLS
+158 KGNLS
-163 YDQHDTRTWTNNNN
+163 YDRHDTRTWTNNNN

-184 TPDELKKGFS
+184 TPSELEKGFY
-194 QKTKEDIQTIK
+194 QKTKGDIQTIK

-210 NPFFEV
+210 NPFFKV

-274 ISKLTTKIT
+274 ISGLTTKIT

-289 FIQGYSNTISIL
+289 FIKGYPNTISIL

-319 NSDEGA
+319 NSDAGV
-325 QFFQNMKSRGN
+325 QFFQNMKSRDN
-336 AINAM
+336 AINAI
-341 SSEIEGVNKTL
+341 SSEIGGVNKTL

-363 EEQLNLG
+363 KEQLNLG

-396 VISEFNEVAARGK
+396 KISEFNEVAARGK

-505 RNSKTRGGKA
+505 RKSKTRGGKA

-523 QILGGT
+523 KILGGAT
-529 VEITKDI
+529 GFT
-536 NPFGQINTPTGG
+536 NPNPYIKQESLRLASTPTGNG
-548 GFVPNIASLFG
+548 MLPNVAG
-559 GWVLNTANDFFS
+559 MVAGWLLNTANDFFS
-571 LAELGLNKVGVDEKT
+571 LAELGLNTVGVDEKT
-586 LKKVENFR
+586 LKKVENLR

-705 AMMYGGSA
+705 AMMYGGGA
-713 ITKMA
+713 ISKMA
-718 RGFRLPV
+718 KGFRLPV

-769 GVGVSEALNYAFKET
+769 GVGVSDALNYAFKET

-799 KLQKSVNSRMFGQL
+799 KLQKSVNGRMFGQL

-846 GALVEN
+846 GALLEN
-852 YVKDVIP
+852 YVKDAMP
-859 EVVTEILQNYNSA
+859 EVATEILQNYNSA
-872 HWEAESKDEMTKLPS
+872 YWEAESKDEMTKLPS

-918 RATVT
+918 RATAA
-923 YNAVNNPNGII
+923 YNAVNNPSGVID
-934 SDTDFKTVQEAKEW
+934 DTDFKTVQEAKEW

-1025 KLGSII
+1025 KLGSTI
-1031 ANADARID
+1031 AMADAQID
-1039 YIVKNPDSLSAD
+1039 YIVKNPDALTAD

-1147 AQREAAATTEGEQ
+1147 AQREGATTTDGEQ

-1165 VPQGGEVNET
+1165 VPQGGEVKET

-1206 TVDVEVREGQTAQEA
+1206 TVDVEVKDGQTVQEA
-1221 IEEHIEANR
+1221 IEEHIDANR
-1230 RQELDSVSTIIN
+1230 RQELDSVSNIIN

-1274 RQANEVVETKVSASN
+1274 SQANEVVEPKQEVDKPSESQQVVDDFMQEFDNHIAELGITAEINLALDDIGTRMNNAEYITEAELEGHSTKLYEIWDK
-1289 NVDAKADTERRRQ
+1289 VDNDNRLTSEQKESIKSKLENEIEKLESYELATENKVGVTTERTAVKSTRIVGRTKSETPTRF
-1302 ALKDLME
+1302 AVTPERFEGLDVTVTAPNGESKVGSFVVFSGGTIGVEDGDGNILPVTDGYTYTETLKDKE
-1309 ATGDDIFIL
+1309 GNVTGGVL
-1318 GTQDGTFAG
+1318 T
-1327 DGLLNMNDNGDVVL
+1327 DNGSGFTYTINDSDLALDIAIKAKEEALGGIYEPLFEEAVVTVTKEVKVEPKL
-1341 TRYADSEEGLT
+1341 TREDRVSV
-1352 KGKGKTENLAS
+1352 KPNKNENV
-1363 IAGQFG
+1363 
-1369 GEQIATS
+1369 T
-1376 GIEGGLQSFTNGVVG
+1376 
-1391 EYHIPLNELI
+1391 PLNTDSS
-1401 QLIKDGYVVFAGL
+1401 KG
-1414 GNKEFVL
+1414 
-1421 SPHIADKY
+1421 
-1429 LTKVNGQEIN
+1429 EIN
-1439 TKYNAELA
+1439 TSSNTEL
-1447 ELEKQQSPTPNS
+1447 SS
-1459 KGEGTGTPN
+1459 K
-1468 VEDWSREQQTIEN
+1468 
-1481 DKTLSTEQKE
+1481 
-1491 KAKIESTAKALEGVD
+1491 
-1506 ETQLI
+1506 ET
-1511 SGEDV
+1511 
-1516 WNNATKAGSENNDFI
+1516 
-1531 ENMEEYEGQI
+1531 
-1541 KGRQYLKVPISIDLL
+1541 
-1556 RANDKDLN
+1556 
-1564 EYLNDIDTSVKK
+1564 
-1576 RKIETPIIVG
+1576 
-1586 DAERGAFETTKDGV
+1586 
-1600 IDGFHRAEQAIINGE
+1600 
-1615 KNIIAFVPINSK
+1615 
-1627 IISETYHKAK
+1627 
-1637 ADGSNP
+1637 
-1643 ELVAAVEGLLG
+1643 
-1654 KPTEQPKPTN
+1654 
-1664 KVKGVSPNSNED
+1664 
-1676 NSALR
+1676 
-1681 DVEST
+1681 
-1686 AKALDGNKNILPNII
+1686 
-1701 NKIKNIF
+1701 
-1708 FTGRGKKYDDLQ
+1708 
-1720 KTKGDFIFFS
+1720 
-1730 NNKKNA
+1730 
-1736 EWYGGDESNVSAAFI
+1736 
-1751 DDSEYLDLTSQS
+1751 
-1763 KKSKFVEENF
+1763 
-1773 TDDDILKLYKT
+1773 
-1784 EIDSEI
+1784 
-1790 ERDRFGRKTK
+1790 
-1800 DQLIEKY
+1800 
-1807 RDRARNERFSGS
+1807 
-1819 DKEQKFLLEKA
+1819 
-1830 KSLGVKGIKLLDTFF
+1830 
-1845 GKKDVSTI
+1845 
-1853 AIDKSTI
+1853 
-1860 KTINSKNVSEA
+1860 
-1871 YHKAKADGSNPELV
+1871 
-1885 KAVEELLKPKEPT
+1885 
-1898 KVQEVKQ
+1898 
-1905 EVEVQEQ
+1905 
-1912 QETAKVE
+1912 

-1983 EANTPTTPQ
+1983 EANMPTTPQ
-1992 QGEVVNEVSKTKNT
+1992 QGEVVNEGSETKNT

-2014 DVISKINK
+2014 DVISKLNK
-2022 LLVDPNKKNNRANVS
+2022 LLVDPKKKNNRANVS

-2054 PLWNRAIRLLSKEV
+2054 PLWNRAIKILSNEV
-2068 EKGSG
+2068 EKGTNSG
-2073 TGRAIL
+2073 KAII

-2085 EENIKGKD
+2085 ENNIKGKD
-2093 WGRKAFINNFKFYFS
+2093 WGRGKFIKGFKGFFNGLNKRGNN
-2108 RLEGINSKGVTV
+2108 KGVTV

-2241 GRAIIPVVH
+2241 GRAIIPVVNFE
-2250 FKFDKPITAAE
+2250 FKHPITAAE

-2267 DNGLEGASLD
+2267 DNGIDGASLD
-2277 SDGRGATIY
+2277 SDGYGAVIY

-2297 EKGHKVFF
+2297 EKGHKIFY
-2305 NKVNNIENDS
+2305 NKINNIKNDS
-2315 KRITGTVRR
+2315 KRITGAVRANM
-2324 DVSYQRFA
+2324 SEQRFA
-2332 AFKRGGEERN
+2332 AFKRSGQEKG

-2358 YRARENDERTASGWA
+2358 YRARENDERTAAGWA

-2395 GTYLNLNKSSDDYK
+2395 GTYLTLNKSSDDYK

-2418 DRMPLV
+2418 DRMPIV
-2424 DLSPKVKAA
+2424 DLSPKVKSA
-2433 YNALNEIIKAQ
+2433 YNTLNEIIKAQ

-2550 YYYTTPVPAQDKN
+2550 HYYTTPVPAQDKN

-2575 LIPKQLSNNDVL
+2575 LIPKQLLNNDVL

-2678 AKADEMLSELPYTEF
+2678 AKADDMLSELPYTEF

-2698 GLLPTETMIGGYEET
+2698 GLLPTETMIGGYEST
-2713 ADADKWIKEKIEANK
+2713 ADSDKWIKDKLEKEK
-2728 LYESEQSDGN
+2728 LYESEQSEGN

-2751 GEFIDDAREKV
+2751 GEFIEDAREKDNENNTENENNV
-2762 LKDKMGASTNKG
+2762 SEEVKDDFNSVLGISQQATSETDFTGDEGEANFNRWKGDNKLVSGSEVQDVKTGQPVVIKGFHGFYEFDSSVHGNIEGYLGKVNYFTTSESDADQNYQTGGADLTNRIESRVDEIESTLENEIGEGLEGEALDEAIQDVITENYPNFDSSSLDFNMTLREVAERIANNELHGGEDTTLEVYVKLNNPVVLGNGATWFDVYDISESSLEEAATEFAEENDITVEEAKEDYAGEIRERAAEIDGVENEVLDALSQALFRNGYDSSEAHRIMEDMVYEESVDLNKLEQSIRKGELYENDEGEMASAQVISDMFQILGFDGIILTDVSERFRGMGLDSSTSHVHVFDAYNNQIKLSDGTNTTFGETSDIRFQADGQEVTEEKQNVANKILDYIKDKIKYFKDGNNIVVDAKEFANKLRELGFGDLRAMAWSKNFPIVIPQTNLRSLRNHPDYDAAKNKGDYKAAERVVKDIIKKDKINTILSGNKNVTIVPVLAEEGKGLNKLPLAYARELAKESNGEVAGISQTNVTSHTDSGAIERMFRTPNFNGEVIKGKKYLIVDDVVTSGSTVRALKEYIENNGGKVIGVSSLSNISSIHGGYSGNLAIKQDTIKKLREKFIIRQLNSLLLQYGIAEKYQDLTNAQAIYLLQFKDIDRLRDKFNDAGILSRLKRSGEEGRSEGETDRVREVSQENLRLLSTPQGDVYGFVHGGKMYLDPNKLTPDLVGEEFIHLQQQGLRLAAESGNKEAKRIVDAWDALTNDAAEAFMTDAQEGGISEEARDLLNLLGIPYKEMSADAYKRQDGESDADYKLRLQDELWAKAQKKDFAERAEKLSEEGKLSEIGRKVYEAVKDFFRFINESLGLYIPKQWKNLSLSEIIDRTNEVITSDKFLQDLKRAEEAIGVKDDKSVVKKMMIGGQEVNVKTLPQVTNGFYSPIEKKLLDEKATNLSATKWLERLGKGDEMTFTGLKDFLESKKPNEQVKKSELQDFLRDNRIEVVEVVKGGDASEAEIDAFLEDEVGEGYTREEAREYLSNDETNEQTKYGQYQLNGEKENYKEVLVTMPSFKWAKNKSGLWAYFNNEGVQISDGMPEDTETYKELAKNTLKKSQAKPDFKSSHFPEPNILVHLRMNTRTDSEGNKVLFIEEIQSDWGQEGKKEGFDLSKEEKRKLIEEHKRVLSDLQEIDEKIISNVESGNKDKSAYDLAQQKIKLQEKSESLKDKIFKAKAPQAPFVTDTNAWTKLGLKVALKEAVKQGVDKIAWTTGEQQNDRYDLSNSVDGLEYQPQRDGKYDVFAHKGDNNIFYEKGIDLKRIEDVFGKDIADKISKNEGTKATYDPNKFYKRLEGDGLKVGGKGMKGFYGSPTDGSLGIVGNVAKKLFGQEPTTITLQDGTTQHAITITPEMRQQAQEGQPLFMAGYNQYLSKSDFDNNGNVKPEVLEEIRKEREKIVREAKANGTYMKAPNGKATNLNEQQWVDVRTKRFKDWFGDWEGSPENASKVVDENGEPLVVYHTSDVEFYKFDENKIG
-2774 RGIRFLILGEKGAE
+2774 KNYTLRHGNGFYFSSGILGHRQWGSINKM
-2788 VLDKYEEATYR
+2788 LFLNIRNIRKSSLSFREEAKENGFLNTY
-2799 MDNLQVA
+2799 DNSVDIA
-2806 REMEKEF
+2806 SY
-2813 GLTPEDWKKKGAKT
+2813 A
-2827 EEKKKVLLATGWQR
+2827 KKV
-2841 GVDGMWRYEFL
+2841 GVDGLFAGDSFNKEF
-2852 DGELK
+2852 
-2857 VKSIDEL
+2857 
-2864 KSKAGEKTYG
+2864 
-2874 GFLPINLSDIIE
+2874 
-2886 LGDLSEL
+2886 
-2893 YGVKVEYYDT
+2893 
-2903 ILNSIGGIIVYLDN
+2903 IVFFPN
-2917 TVPIGQAYYS
+2917 
-2927 NGGIHVNPHSIKYN
+2927 
-2941 ADFTEDGVLNKFKS
+2941 
-2955 IILHEIQH
+2955 
-2963 HIQVQEGFSEP
+2963 
-2974 FNEEGFKFKVKYE
+2974 
-2987 IDKIEEDIKKTKAIS
+2987 
-3002 EFEPEY
+3002 
-3008 KERLPILYDRLGALE
+3008 
-3023 SLEQVPQEWLDKM
+3023 
-3036 YWLSVGEV
+3036 
-3044 EARNVQ
+3044 
-3050 ERMNMTPEQRRQTLL
+3050 
-3065 EETEDVARE
+3065 
-3074 DQIVMMDGVEQA
+3074 QI
-3086 MSLSDS
+3086 
-3092 ESQPITEAESKTLTD
+3092 
-3107 WLNKAFGGAVRVFSD
+3107 
-3122 WNKFKKIAKEL
+3122 
-3133 GLSDKD
+3133 
-3139 VEGVR
+3139 
-3144 LMAGFQ
+3144 
-3150 KANYNENDKVKAIEE
+3150 
-3165 AKSRWRKELPNSY
+3165 
-3178 EIVSVDGSITNGLSI
+3178 
-3193 YTTIRK
+3193 
-3199 KGDNQT
+3199 
-3205 LTIRESDHQNGLG
+3205 
-3218 YKGFTETNNG
+3218 
-3228 WSVADWNTDDILRFY
+3228 
-3243 GDKPILDKNIQR
+3243 
-3255 ISDIIGFLTKF
+3255 
-3266 KKQGKNEN
+3266 
-3274 NSNSYRTLKKELEQ
+3274 
-3288 LYEKTQVSTDERV
+3288 
-3301 QFLQYPGGTVYG
+3301 
-3313 AVLPDGSMY
+3313 
-3322 LNPKKLNANTPIHE
+3322 
-3336 HTHLFNQ
+3336 
-3343 VIHQINPKLWNKMVG
+3343 
-3358 AAKRLDLWKEV
+3358 
-3369 KNDPNYANLK
+3369 
-3379 TDSQIAD
+3379 
-3386 EVYSRLAGNK
+3386 
-3396 GEIDW
+3396 
-3401 QERIAKADSKSAL
+3401 KSASSN
-3414 AKVGEFIKE
+3414 VGTF
-3423 YWNNIKEF
+3423 
-3431 FGADIYKDMSAD
+3431 S
-3443 DFANMTLDKLFG
+3443 
-3455 GKKIKGVNEVF
+3455 NES
-3466 KGNKNNDIRFSISNS
+3466 NDIRFSISNS
-3481 NTNFNENEKTKRY
+3481 NTNFNDNE
-3494 KDSQGNDIPYNV
+3494 
-3506 YTPNGNST
+3506 
-3514 STNLLQRQGNTN
+3514 
-3526 SESDFALVE
+3526 
-3535 RRFIRYKQLN
+3535 
-3545 FTAGTKIKS
+3545 
-3554 LDDVAWLFRNLEDEA
+3554 
-3569 VEHSFVTY
+3569 
-3577 IMPDDSYVVQHLG
+3577 
-3590 TGGITGAIIDNRL
+3590 
-3603 VVGNAIKMGAKSIT
+3603 
-3617 FVHNHPSGKL
+3617 
-3627 EASKQD
+3627 
-3633 MNVYSALKKG
+3633 
-3643 LEGTGIDVQDGVII
+3643 
-3657 NLKSGKFVT
+3657 
-3666 FDSNSDIVRN
+3666 
-3676 ITEQNQEQHKVKVL
+3676 TE
-3690 SFSKQVFAENYN
+3690 
-3702 PEQIKNS
+3702 
-3709 SDVAKLL
+3709 
-3716 STKKFGVSDK
+3716 
-3726 TEMLILNN
+3726 
-3734 SHEVVGKFV
+3734 
-3743 LPESNQYSK
+3743 
-3752 IVELLTQYGGVS
+3752 GGVK
-3764 TILYGNNINP
+3764 P
-3774 TTINEYNKKLR
+3774 TVNE
-3785 GIGFEILDGVEV
+3785 
-3797 KSNNFKSLAD
+3797 
-3807 IGLINEGESDYNKN
+3807 
-3821 NTENENNLSEILD
+3821 
-3834 NRGIDNV
+3834 
-3841 SLRKLNE
+3841 
-3848 YGKQIE
+3848 
-3854 QRMAIYQRFSQEE
+3854 
-3867 QRGFTSGGSRH
+3867 
-3878 VEASLI
+3878 
-3884 AGRSVSTGETQDDRA
+3884 
-3899 DRQEEEVETYA
+3899 
-3910 KQVGIWHDNTEEYL
+3910 
-3924 SEKYGEPINSGNE
+3924 
-3937 SLVYYNTENATVVK
+3937 
-3951 TSNIS
+3951 
-3956 QYRDLEDALDSI
+3956 
-3968 TLHNTYFP
+3968 
-3976 ESNIQVLGFGLDG
+3976 
-3989 DENFQ
+3989 
-3994 IITEQPYITEGNR
+3994 
-4007 KATQEEIDDFV
+4007 
-4018 QKLGFEP
+4018 
-4025 STKLGIAGRY
+4025 
-4035 VSDQALLN
+4035 
-4043 DLTPKNVILTPKG
+4043 
-4056 QIVPI
+4056 
-4061 DTIMHL
+4061 
-4067 NTEVW
+4067 
-4072 GESGKRIPNN
+4072 
-4082 NIYRTPNDAGGS
+4082 GGS
-4094 STINNIDTID
+4094 STIDEVNNID
-4104 SATRPPTLKEA
+4104 SATRPPSLKEA
-4115 ATNLKDA
+4115 AKNLKDA
-4122 VLDLFIGGNNKL
+4122 VLDLFIGGNNNL
-4134 GIHYDPK
+4134 GIYYDPK

-4192 KDGLFTEFRNAL
+4192 KDGLFTEFRNSL
-4204 TRLNTNIN
+4204 TGLNTNIN

-4365 NPLDR
+4365 NPLDK

-4526 KKLEGKELNKI
+4526 KKLEDKELNKI

-4554 RNLINI
+4554 RSLINI

-4656 IVEGIE
+4656 IVDGIE

-4779 QMEHGGEFDYTKIQL
+4779 QIEHGGEFDYTKIQL

-5017 VAKDTLHNQYA
+5017 VAKDTLHNQYT
-5028 PLSGIDIYTELVAS
+5028 PLSGIDVYTELVAS

-5187 SNYNSES
+5187 SNYNSEY
-5194 EFNAAVNKE
+5194 EFNAAVNRE

-5289 LGRGYLSKSEA
+5289 LGRGYLSKNEA

-5311 AIYNYLAGKLRDW
+5311 AIYNYLTGKLRDW
-5324 WNDEVFA
+5324 WNDEAFA
-5331 PAINNVSNTIG
+5331 PAVNAVSNTIG

-5429 TVKIPNFTS
+5429 SVKIPNFTS

-5447 DNGLNIPFT
+5447 DDGLNIPFT

-5472 DLFTGIAGPYSV
+5472 DLFAGITGPYSV

-5489 ADISRLAFRNL
+5489 ADLSRLAFRNL
-5500 GVNKDLAFL
+5500 GMNKDLAFL

-5699 VSNKY
+5699 VRNKY

-5751 AKPTKLTEIG
+5751 AKSTKLTEIG

>member
-12 KFEGQADYETFKKD
+12 KFEGQGDYDTFKKD

-34 ELAYSKL
+34 ELAFSKL
-41 KVSGGTF
+41 ESSGGTF

-54 LGLSNAAVKTPPQ
+54 LGLSNAAEKTPPQ
-67 NSSVSN
+67 KSSVSN
-73 KENNI
+73 KGNNK

-98 PVKGAVGVTIT
+98 PVKEAVGVTIT

-137 VSESAPIS
+137 VSGSAPIS

-158 KDNLS
+158 KGNLS

-184 TPDELKKGFS
+184 DPVELEKGFY
-194 QKTKEDIQTIK
+194 QKTKGDIQTIK

-210 NPFFEV
+210 NPFFKV

-226 TNICIEDAEGNCV
+226 TNICIGDAEGNCV

-246 IKRTSFEEKTLGLD
+246 INRTSFEEKTLGLD

-319 NSDEGA
+319 NSDEGV
-325 QFFQNMKSRGN
+325 QFFKNIESRGN
-336 AINAM
+336 AINAI

-602 SMVNA
+602 SMGNA

-628 GDESLYEVFKPRDK
+628 GDESLYEVFKPGDK

-738 VLGDGVITPTTSV
+738 VLGDGVIRPTTSV

-769 GVGVSEALNYAFKET
+769 GVGVSDALNYAFKET

-1025 KLGSII
+1025 KLGSTI
-1031 ANADARID
+1031 AMADAQID
-1039 YIVKNPDSLSAD
+1039 YIVKNPDALTAD

-1080 PDREYKVGD
+1080 ADREYKVGD

-1147 AQREAAATTEGEQ
+1147 AQREGATTTDGEQ

-1165 VPQGGEVNET
+1165 VPQGGEVKET

-1206 TVDVEVREGQTAQEA
+1206 TVDVEVKDGQTVQEA
-1221 IEEHIEANR
+1221 IEEHIDANR
-1230 RQELDSVSTIIN
+1230 RQELDSVSNIIN

-1266 AFKDRGTA
+1266 AFKDRGTP
-1274 RQANEVVETKVSASN
+1274 
-1289 NVDAKADTERRRQ
+1289 
-1302 ALKDLME
+1302 
-1309 ATGDDIFIL
+1309 
-1318 GTQDGTFAG
+1318 
-1327 DGLLNMNDNGDVVL
+1327 
-1341 TRYADSEEGLT
+1341 
-1352 KGKGKTENLAS
+1352 
-1363 IAGQFG
+1363 
-1369 GEQIATS
+1369 EQ
-1376 GIEGGLQSFTNGVVG
+1376 TN
-1391 EYHIPLNELI
+1391 
-1401 QLIKDGYVVFAGL
+1401 
-1414 GNKEFVL
+1414 
-1421 SPHIADKY
+1421 
-1429 LTKVNGQEIN
+1429 
-1439 TKYNAELA
+1439 
-1447 ELEKQQSPTPNS
+1447 
-1459 KGEGTGTPN
+1459 
-1468 VEDWSREQQTIEN
+1468 EQQTQPTEGSTTATEVSEPINEGW
-1481 DKTLSTEQKE
+1481 DKDV
-1491 KAKIESTAKALEGVD
+1491 ESTAKALEGVRNPKILD
-1506 ETQLI
+1506 KIAKLLGGDKFVNKFRKKAKGDKDILRAQEIDDIVNKNPTSRI
-1511 SGEDV
+1511 S
-1516 WNNATKAGSENNDFI
+1516 
-1531 ENMEEYEGQI
+1531 I
-1541 KGRQYLKVPISIDLL
+1541 KGDEIIFSDGGTLFDKLINGGFTEKEAFGIIDQIQDAFPGSLKEFYPNSF
-1556 RANDKDLN
+1556 KDENVEDINFIIEEELFKRYINKELN
-1564 EYLNDIDTSVKK
+1564 NQAYKK
-1576 RKIETPIIVG
+1576 RLEDIKKRVG
-1586 DAERGAFETTKDGV
+1586 
-1600 IDGFHRAEQAIINGE
+1600 N
-1615 KNIIAFVPINSK
+1615 
-1627 IISETYHKAK
+1627 
-1637 ADGSNP
+1637 
-1643 ELVAAVEGLLG
+1643 L
-1654 KPTEQPKPTN
+1654 
-1664 KVKGVSPNSNED
+1664 ED
-1676 NSALR
+1676 
-1681 DVEST
+1681 
-1686 AKALDGNKNILPNII
+1686 
-1701 NKIKNIF
+1701 
-1708 FTGRGKKYDDLQ
+1708 
-1720 KTKGDFIFFS
+1720 GDFVF
-1730 NNKKNA
+1730 
-1736 EWYGGDESNVSAAFI
+1736 
-1751 DDSEYLDLTSQS
+1751 T
-1763 KKSKFVEENF
+1763 KKSINFIKEILNGIESGDVFVF
-1773 TDDDILKLYKT
+1773 TKNQLSDLGIEQKISNRI
-1784 EIDSEI
+1784 IDS
-1790 ERDRFGRKTK
+1790 
-1800 DQLIEKY
+1800 
-1807 RDRARNERFSGS
+1807 FS
-1819 DKEQKFLLEKA
+1819 L
-1830 KSLGVKGIKLLDTFF
+1830 
-1845 GKKDVSTI
+1845 
-1853 AIDKSTI
+1853 
-1860 KTINSKNVSEA
+1860 SEA

-2014 DVISKINK
+2014 DVISKLNK
-2022 LLVDPNKKNNRANVS
+2022 LLVDPKKKNNRANVS

-2054 PLWNRAIRLLSKEV
+2054 PLWNRAIKILSNEV
-2068 EKGSG
+2068 EKGTNSG
-2073 TGRAIL
+2073 KAII

-2085 EENIKGKD
+2085 ENNIKGKD

-2241 GRAIIPVVH
+2241 GRAIIPVVNFE
-2250 FKFDKPITAAE
+2250 FKHPITAAE

-2267 DNGLEGASLD
+2267 DNGIDGASLD
-2277 SDGRGATIY
+2277 SDGYGAVIY

-2297 EKGHKVFF
+2297 EKGHKIFY
-2305 NKVNNIENDS
+2305 NKINNIENDS
-2315 KRITGTVRR
+2315 KRITGAVRANM
-2324 DVSYQRFA
+2324 SEQRFA
-2332 AFKRGGEERN
+2332 AFKRSGQEKG

-2358 YRARENDERTASGWA
+2358 YRARENDERTAAGWA

-2433 YNALNEIIKAQ
+2433 YNTLNEIIKAQ

-2698 GLLPTETMIGGYEET
+2698 GLLPTETMIGGYEST
-2713 ADADKWIKEKIEANK
+2713 ADSDKWIKDKLEKEK
-2728 LYESEQSDGN
+2728 LYESDQSEGN

-2751 GEFIDDAREKV
+2751 GEFI
-2762 LKDKMGASTNKG
+2762 
-2774 RGIRFLILGEKGAE
+2774 
-2788 VLDKYEEATYR
+2788 
-2799 MDNLQVA
+2799 
-2806 REMEKEF
+2806 
-2813 GLTPEDWKKKGAKT
+2813 
-2827 EEKKKVLLATGWQR
+2827 
-2841 GVDGMWRYEFL
+2841 
-2852 DGELK
+2852 
-2857 VKSIDEL
+2857 
-2864 KSKAGEKTYG
+2864 
-2874 GFLPINLSDIIE
+2874 
-2886 LGDLSEL
+2886 
-2893 YGVKVEYYDT
+2893 
-2903 ILNSIGGIIVYLDN
+2903 
-2917 TVPIGQAYYS
+2917 
-2927 NGGIHVNPHSIKYN
+2927 
-2941 ADFTEDGVLNKFKS
+2941 
-2955 IILHEIQH
+2955 
-2963 HIQVQEGFSEP
+2963 
-2974 FNEEGFKFKVKYE
+2974 
-2987 IDKIEEDIKKTKAIS
+2987 
-3002 EFEPEY
+3002 
-3008 KERLPILYDRLGALE
+3008 
-3023 SLEQVPQEWLDKM
+3023 
-3036 YWLSVGEV
+3036 
-3044 EARNVQ
+3044 
-3050 ERMNMTPEQRRQTLL
+3050 
-3065 EETEDVARE
+3065 
-3074 DQIVMMDGVEQA
+3074 
-3086 MSLSDS
+3086 
-3092 ESQPITEAESKTLTD
+3092 
-3107 WLNKAFGGAVRVFSD
+3107 
-3122 WNKFKKIAKEL
+3122 
-3133 GLSDKD
+3133 
-3139 VEGVR
+3139 EGVR
-3144 LMAGFQ
+3144 
-3150 KANYNENDKVKAIEE
+3150 
-3165 AKSRWRKELPNSY
+3165 
-3178 EIVSVDGSITNGLSI
+3178 
-3193 YTTIRK
+3193 
-3199 KGDNQT
+3199 
-3205 LTIRESDHQNGLG
+3205 
-3218 YKGFTETNNG
+3218 
-3228 WSVADWNTDDILRFY
+3228 
-3243 GDKPILDKNIQR
+3243 
-3255 ISDIIGFLTKF
+3255 
-3266 KKQGKNEN
+3266 
-3274 NSNSYRTLKKELEQ
+3274 
-3288 LYEKTQVSTDERV
+3288 EKD
-3301 QFLQYPGGTVYG
+3301 
-3313 AVLPDGSMY
+3313 
-3322 LNPKKLNANTPIHE
+3322 
-3336 HTHLFNQ
+3336 
-3343 VIHQINPKLWNKMVG
+3343 
-3358 AAKRLDLWKEV
+3358 
-3369 KNDPNYANLK
+3369 
-3379 TDSQIAD
+3379 
-3386 EVYSRLAGNK
+3386 
-3396 GEIDW
+3396 
-3401 QERIAKADSKSAL
+3401 
-3414 AKVGEFIKE
+3414 
-3423 YWNNIKEF
+3423 
-3431 FGADIYKDMSAD
+3431 
-3443 DFANMTLDKLFG
+3443 
-3455 GKKIKGVNEVF
+3455 
-3466 KGNKNNDIRFSISNS
+3466 
-3481 NTNFNENEKTKRY
+3481 
-3494 KDSQGNDIPYNV
+3494 
-3506 YTPNGNST
+3506 
-3514 STNLLQRQGNTN
+3514 
-3526 SESDFALVE
+3526 
-3535 RRFIRYKQLN
+3535 
-3545 FTAGTKIKS
+3545 
-3554 LDDVAWLFRNLEDEA
+3554 
-3569 VEHSFVTY
+3569 
-3577 IMPDDSYVVQHLG
+3577 
-3590 TGGITGAIIDNRL
+3590 
-3603 VVGNAIKMGAKSIT
+3603 
-3617 FVHNHPSGKL
+3617 
-3627 EASKQD
+3627 
-3633 MNVYSALKKG
+3633 
-3643 LEGTGIDVQDGVII
+3643 
-3657 NLKSGKFVT
+3657 
-3666 FDSNSDIVRN
+3666 
-3676 ITEQNQEQHKVKVL
+3676 
-3690 SFSKQVFAENYN
+3690 
-3702 PEQIKNS
+3702 
-3709 SDVAKLL
+3709 
-3716 STKKFGVSDK
+3716 
-3726 TEMLILNN
+3726 
-3734 SHEVVGKFV
+3734 
-3743 LPESNQYSK
+3743 
-3752 IVELLTQYGGVS
+3752 
-3764 TILYGNNINP
+3764 
-3774 TTINEYNKKLR
+3774 
-3785 GIGFEILDGVEV
+3785 
-3797 KSNNFKSLAD
+3797 
-3807 IGLINEGESDYNKN
+3807 NKN

-3834 NRGIDNV
+3834 KRGIDDV
-3841 SLRKLNE
+3841 SLQKLNE

-3854 QRMAIYQRFSQEE
+3854 QGTIGIAPALSNEIEGLSDVEKGLLKDEYGKKLDKTINDIANATGVKIIS
-3867 QRGFTSGGSRH
+3867 SNNSAGG
-3878 VEASLI
+3878 
-3884 AGRSVSTGETQDDRA
+3884 
-3899 DRQEEEVETYA
+3899 
-3910 KQVGIWHDNTEEYL
+3910 WF
-3924 SEKYGEPINSGNE
+3924 SGNKNRNIIE
-3937 SLVYYNTENATVVK
+3937 PSKGVTVEYETKEQLEAFANLLGALAPEIQEGVYVAEYDENGADVEYAFTFDTVENGQKVVDVLHTFKKDENDADDNGLGDGFRYDTTTNTLYIGDLGNQNTDKILKLLDYATENGLRKHEQARA
-3951 TSNIS
+3951 NIS
-3956 QYRDLEDALDSI
+3956 FPSNGDYSETLRRVRDTYNRDGLFQEQKDSFNTLYEQAQERLREQADANSD
-3968 TLHNTYFP
+3968 
-3976 ESNIQVLGFGLDG
+3976 IQDV
-3989 DENFQ
+3989 N
-3994 IITEQPYITEGNR
+3994 
-4007 KATQEEIDDFV
+4007 
-4018 QKLGFEP
+4018 
-4025 STKLGIAGRY
+4025 
-4035 VSDQALLN
+4035 
-4043 DLTPKNVILTPKG
+4043 
-4056 QIVPI
+4056 
-4061 DTIMHL
+4061 
-4067 NTEVW
+4067 
-4072 GESGKRIPNN
+4072 
-4082 NIYRTPNDAGGS
+4082 NDA
-4094 STINNIDTID
+4094 T
-4104 SATRPPTLKEA
+4104 TLKEA
-4115 ATNLKDA
+4115 AKNLKDA
-4122 VLDLFIGGNNKL
+4122 VIDLFIGGNNKL

-4365 NPLDR
+4365 NPLDK

-4526 KKLEGKELNKI
+4526 KKLEDKELNKI

-4580 TDEQLDKLSNQELEE
+4580 TDEQLEKLSNQELEE

-4656 IVEGIE
+4656 IVDGIE

-5017 VAKDTLHNQYA
+5017 VAKDTLHNQYT
-5028 PLSGIDIYTELVAS
+5028 PLSEIDVYTELVAS

-5187 SNYNSES
+5187 SNYNSEY
-5194 EFNAAVNKE
+5194 EFNAAVNRE

-5231 VKFADRVLTEGFAS
+5231 VKFADRVLTVGFAS

-5623 GAKTPES
+5623 GIKTPES

-5699 VSNKY
+5699 VRNKY